1 MKAVHVVQCVG
12 SALIVLTTLSSHAQ
26 SGSAPAVAPA
36 VAQSSSAK
44 AMRTANHQ
52 LQRQVRKTLTRTKG
66 LDASGISV
74 QARSGVVTL
83 QGWVPEQSQAAL
95 ATQAAEGVPG
105 VRSVKSEL
113 TVRPVGQ

>member
-1 MKAVHVVQCVG
+1 MKAVHVVRCVG
-12 SALIVLTTLSSHAQ
+12 SALIVLTTLSAYAQ
-26 SGSAPAVAPA
+26 GGSAPAVAPA
-36 VAQSSSAK
+36 VAQSSSVK
-44 AMRTANHQ
+44 AMRAANRQ
-52 LQRQVRKTLTRTKG
+52 LQKQVRKALTRTKG
-66 LDASGISV
+66 LNGSGISV

-105 VRSVKSEL
+105 VTSVKSEL